1 MNNFS
6 VEEVEH
12 ICLRSTHSTNSTNS
26 EEVKKFLTVFKYYK
40 EHNNK
45 KKLQAL
51 TKIFNQCFWVEKLWS
66 YDELEDKS
74 WIYGYDIRAIDYSEL
89 ISNVIEKQYQKVI
102 KLIFEEEN
110 TDLELQESINE
121 LEN

>member
-6 VEEVEH
+6 VEEIEH
-12 ICLRSTHSTNSTNS
+12 ICLRNTQSTNS
-26 EEVKKFLTVFKYYK
+26 EDVKKFLIVFKYYK
-40 EHNNK
+40 EHNNQ

-51 TKIFNQCFWVEKLWS
+51 TKIFNQCFWNEKLWA
-66 YDELEDKS
+66 YNELEDKS

-102 KLIFEEEN
+102 KLIFL
-110 TDLELQESINE
+110 TQGQIILQCV
-121 LEN
+121 